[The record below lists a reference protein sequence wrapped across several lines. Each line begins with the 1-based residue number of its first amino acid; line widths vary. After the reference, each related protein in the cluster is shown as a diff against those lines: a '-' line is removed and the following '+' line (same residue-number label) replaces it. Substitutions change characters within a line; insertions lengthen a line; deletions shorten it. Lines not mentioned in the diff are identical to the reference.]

1 MEERIRQLEERI
13 RQLEKPTK
21 LTEEW
26 KKLLM
31 AEGYLKYRGELSFTS
46 AANILYQIFIL
57 EAFGNPFTVVA
68 GSLSDYNEF
77 KVDVTNNTII
87 SKNHGLADDKQ
98 IDFYSNGQL
107 PGGIDAPGIVYW
119 VVNPTQ
125 DTFQVALTAF
135 GTPIDITSGG
145 IGVHYWK
152 YFT

>member
-1 MEERIRQLEERI
+1 MEERIRQLEERV

-21 LTEEW
+21 LTDEW
-26 KKLLM
+26 KKLLR

-46 AANILYQIFIL
+46 AANILYRLFIL
-57 EAFGNPFTVVA
+57 EAFGDPFTVSV
-68 GSLSDYNEF
+68 GWLSDFNEF
-77 KVDVTNNTII
+77 KVDTATNTII

-107 PGGIDAPGIVYW
+107 PSGIDGTAITYW

-125 DTFQVALTAF
+125 DTFQVALTAL

-145 IGVHYWK
+145 VGIHYWR
-152 YFT
+152 YVT

>member
-13 RQLEKPTK
+13 RQLERPTK
-21 LTEEW
+21 LTDKW

-31 AEGYLKYRGELSFTS
+31 TEGYLKYKGKLSCPS
-46 AANILYQIFIL
+46 AAGILYQIFIL

-98 IDFYSNGQL
+98 IDFYSSGQL
-107 PGGIDAPGIVYW
+107 PGGIDAPGGTYW

-145 IGVHYWK
+145 VGIHYWK